1 MKRNRIVSLTRDRR
15 TPEQLAAYAR
25 IEQARADLLLERE
38 WRRRVGENIRARAAE
53 RAAQYVER
61 KRA

>member
-1 MKRNRIVSLTRDRR
+1 MRNHIISLTLDRR

-38 WRRRVGENIRARAAE
+38 WRRRVAENIRARAAE